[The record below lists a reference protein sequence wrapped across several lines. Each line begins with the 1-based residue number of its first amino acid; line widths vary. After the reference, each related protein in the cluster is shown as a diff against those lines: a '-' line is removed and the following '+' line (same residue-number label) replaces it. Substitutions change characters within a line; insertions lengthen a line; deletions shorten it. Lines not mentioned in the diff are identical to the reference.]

1 MSLSSRFPHFLSF
14 SKKALIALFEE
25 DKVNTKRGKRGQPSQ
40 FKHSYNKFSHHF
52 QTITYHPNPFLTQI
66 QERNKETIFC
76 LSHFTFTHSKS
87 FKQEEMVIIKEPTFP
102 LVGDLI

>member
-25 DKVNTKRGKRGQPSQ
+25 DKVNIKRGKRGQPSQ

-52 QTITYHPNPFLTQI
+52 QTITYHPNPFLT
-66 QERNKETIFC
+66 
-76 LSHFTFTHSKS
+76 FTHSKS

-102 LVGDLI
+102 LVGDFF